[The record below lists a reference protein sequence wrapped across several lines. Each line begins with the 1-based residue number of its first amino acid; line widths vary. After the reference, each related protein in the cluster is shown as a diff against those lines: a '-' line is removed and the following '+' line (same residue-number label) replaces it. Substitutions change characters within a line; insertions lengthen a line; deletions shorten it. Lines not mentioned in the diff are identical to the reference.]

1 MIMPKPYELYSY
13 FETKEVYAVVCTGY
27 CKNIGYMVTL
37 REVNS
42 ELADEIVV
50 PVKDFNEELEDRY
63 DQRYPY
69 SRVILSPITHNP
81 RQTLS
86 VIPTCELVAELNS
99 RGESFY
105 GIDRSMIVDHYYD
118 LGVNIHTFEDG
129 DFPFIKR
136 KEAQTKDQMLQTL
149 QSMEI
154 EAQNC
159 GGKPIAVRHH
169 IVIEVIDPES
179 ERPI

>member
-13 FETKEVYAVVCTGY
+13 FETKEVYSVVCTGY
-27 CKNIGYMVTL
+27 CKNMGYMVTL

-50 PVKDFNEELEDRY
+50 PIKEFNEELPDGY

-69 SRVILSPITHNP
+69 SRVDIAPINHNP
-81 RQTLS
+81 RQLLNT
-86 VIPTCELVAELNS
+86 IPTCELVAELNS
-99 RGESFY
+99 RGVSFY
-105 GIDRSMIVDHYYD
+105 GVDRSLIVDHYYD
-118 LGVNIHTFEDG
+118 LGVNIPDFED
-129 DFPFIKR
+129 DYLTFVKR

-169 IVIEVIDPES
+169 IVIEVRDPES